1 MKVFIKEVVK
11 RQSMSLKE
19 QGSVKCAV
27 SCWDRIS
34 KSCLVGAGLPQIA
47 FLLYPHACKAMSGKF
62 KRE

>member
-11 RQSMSLKE
+11 RQSMSLKQ

-27 SCWDRIS
+27 SCWGQIS
-34 KSCLVGAGLPQIA
+34 KSCLVGAGLPQMA
-47 FLLYPHACKAMSGKF
+47 SPLYPYACKATSGKF